1 MTRVRT
7 AELPSILDN
16 AISFFCFKGSCNS
29 TDILCKNGR
38 CVNSSS
44 VCNYYNDCGDNSD
57 EFGCRKFVLCIPHRI
72 DATQTKLNYA
82 FLKDEVLSNSCN
94 KLFND
99 STYVK
104 TLHTSRLI

>member
-1 MTRVRT
+1 M
-7 AELPSILDN
+7 
-16 AISFFCFKGSCNS
+16 

-57 EFGCRKFVLCIPHRI
+57 EFGCSKFVLCIPHRI
-72 DATQTKLNYA
+72 DAAQTKHNYA

-99 STYVK
+99 STYVI